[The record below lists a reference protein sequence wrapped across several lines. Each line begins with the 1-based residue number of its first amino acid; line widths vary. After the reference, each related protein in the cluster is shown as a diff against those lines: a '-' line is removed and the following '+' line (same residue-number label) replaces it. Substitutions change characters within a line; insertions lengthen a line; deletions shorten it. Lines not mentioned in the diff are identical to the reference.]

1 MEKFLKVLNVAYW
14 VFLFLAMLGFV
25 TGFMNDP
32 DNLGYRII
40 FIVGIIGFAITF
52 ATQFVIKKWFLGSK
66 KDGD

>member
-32 DNLGYRII
+32 DNLGFRII
-40 FIVGIIGFAITF
+40 FIVGFIGFVITMV
-52 ATQFVIKKWFLGSK
+52 AQIIVKKRFLGSK
-66 KDGD
+66 KDDN